1 MSTRYDEITKILG
14 TGSAGTPSPTPAAEE
29 QKQTSR
35 RDELFSLLGA
45 SEPEASAA
53 AGTSASTT
61 QSIPV
66 LEKPKQ
72 ETPQQTTPQ
81 SALPTAPLTQ
91 GSLAGG
97 RSTGQVQQGERTAQA
112 ETAQITQSQAQVE
125 LDRLKPVLEEAK
137 QYENEMGRYRSGAGR
152 DPALYDRA
160 LTRRDSLLK
169 KYGYSSVD
177 ELNKAVMDYTLAS
190 GNELSFMQK
199 LDRAGYTMEEGLKNT
214 VLSGDWWKKVLS
226 GGAEQWAGSQLN
238 AAGTTAGNIK
248 SIGKEGAGM
257 VYENELKARN
267 DWAKTLEEAKSGVIQ
282 MDAEGIKEIENII
295 AYYDNTLLPSLRSGV
310 QAYETLA
317 EDSAQAADEITAKGQ
332 QNTEKAK
339 EGLGWGGQLA
349 VDLLTQG
356 TMVALD
362 KATGA
367 PNISMFTRGLG
378 SGAQEARQDGAS
390 AQEQIGYGA
399 AVGTVE
405 VLTNKLFDGLA
416 GIYGKGA
423 ADKVVEETIAKLAK
437 SREGQA
443 ALRLLA
449 SGLNE
454 GTEEILSDII
464 NPALRT
470 IYSDKSVK
478 EEYSGEQLSQWL
490 YDGLVGA
497 IMGTGLTAVN
507 PETYAFNAGDTQ
519 TGAAQANPAPQ
530 PPAEQKNTARSQ
542 AESTTV
548 NTDPAQHTAAE
559 QAVIDEYQAS
569 VDNRLLS
576 FIERWKTLKNPNYKK
591 RIQIPIAEITDR
603 AAEEIRL
610 LIGVDVTDYK
620 HILSGNALEHI
631 EIRHGKN
638 GEADHSLSDPNDIA
652 RMGYVLE
659 NYDVIEPILDSHG
672 RQKRSKQY
680 SNADNTMAPLISF
693 RKSVNGT
700 YYVVEAVP
708 DSAAKQLRVV
718 SAYMQKRAGVPTKC

>member
-238 AAGTTAGNIK
+238 AAGTTAGNIE